1 MKLRR
6 LQISAPFACFEKGA
20 YLSCKARKYLSTQFD
35 PQKITKIAVIRH
47 AALGDQ
53 VITRPFLIEA
63 RRFFPNATI
72 TLVSVSNY
80 QYGTPADLVDNV
92 LVMHGNDKKNLTL
105 QEKLSNIKQAGE
117 QEIIFDLAGTNRSY
131 WFTALTRAKLKF
143 GFPYKSWLRGTLY
156 NACVFRS
163 DFQPEVEV
171 MLDML
176 RFLGHT
182 PQERLDFADPDNA
195 QLKRSEKPYIL
206 YFNGAS
212 QPRKVL
218 TNAQIQQLLEEAIV
232 KFPHFEHVFLE
243 GVAPSEKGEFLQSL
257 TTHKNFSIQ
266 PCMPLEQLVEYS
278 AGATLVV
285 SPDTG
290 VRNVAIAT
298 HTPTVGIFF
307 ATVPFRY
314 TPRYELIH
322 HIVMNANASV
332 PSAAQILA
340 SMEHALSV
348 QAQPSPTIN

>member
-20 YLSCKARKYLSTQFD
+20 YLSCKAREYLSRQFD
-35 PQKITKIAVIRH
+35 PQKIKKIAVLRH

-53 VITRPFLIEA
+53 VITRPFLVEA

-80 QYGTPADLVDNV
+80 QYGTPADLVDKV
-92 LVMHGNDKKNLTL
+92 LVMHGSDKKELSL
-105 QEKLSNIKQAGE
+105 KEKLSNIKQAGE
-117 QEIIFDLAGTNRSY
+117 QEIIFDLAGTSRSY

-143 GFPYKSWLRGTLY
+143 GFPYKSWLRGPLY

-182 PQERLDFADPDNA
+182 PKDRLDFAFPDHA
-195 QLKRSEKPYIL
+195 QLKQSQKPYIL

-218 TNAQIQQLLEEAIV
+218 THEQIQQLLEEAIV
-232 KFPHFEHVFLE
+232 KFPHFEHIFLE
-243 GVAPSEKGEFLQSL
+243 GTVQSEKGDFLQSL

-266 PCMPLEQLVEYS
+266 PCMPLEQLIERCAS
-278 AGATLVV
+278 ATLVV

-298 HTPTVGIFF
+298 HTPTIGIFF

-322 HIVMNANASV
+322 HIVMNADASV
-332 PSAAQILA
+332 PSTAQILT
-340 SMEHALSV
+340 SMEQALRP
-348 QAQPSPTIN
+348 QAQPSPIIS